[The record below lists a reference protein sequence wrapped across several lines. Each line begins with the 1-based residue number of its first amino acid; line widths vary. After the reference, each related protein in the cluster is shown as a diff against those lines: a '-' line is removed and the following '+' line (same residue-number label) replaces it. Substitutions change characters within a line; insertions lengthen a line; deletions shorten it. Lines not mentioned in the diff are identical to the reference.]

1 MLDFVV
7 SWPKKLG
14 ELMKQHG
21 ANGLDAIID
30 SAGGDILGQTVR
42 LLSKGAKVV
51 CYGMY
56 VSRPL
61 SLFQGVLFI
70 DCSD

>member
-1 MLDFVV
+1 
-7 SWPKKLG
+7 
-14 ELMKQHG
+14 MKEHG

-42 LLSKGAKVV
+42 LLNNGAKVV

-56 VSRPL
+56 APGTLCFTSKEEL
-61 SLFQGVLFI
+61 LIHCLN
-70 DCSD
+70 